1 MKKILFFAAALAVVS
16 LTSCGSGNKEA
27 EGTDTVNK
35 EVGGTPAATN
45 DNKGVNIPAGV
56 DTILS
61 AEGVITGY
69 VDANGDTTMVVE
81 IAESESVVPVTN
93 N

>member
-27 EGTDTVNK
+27 EGTDTTNH
-35 EVGGTPAATN
+35 EVGGTPAAVN
-45 DNKGVNIPAGV
+45 DNKGDSIPAGV
-56 DTILS
+56 ETIRS
-61 AEGVITGY
+61 AEGVIIGY
-69 VDANGDTTMVVE
+69 IDANGDMVE
-81 IAESESVVPVTN
+81 IAESESVVPVAN

>member
-27 EGTDTVNK
+27 EGADTAK
-35 EVGGTPAATN
+35 HDVGATPDAAN
-45 DNKGVNIPAGV
+45 DNKGDNIPAGV
-56 DTILS
+56 DTIRS

-69 VDANGDTTMVVE
+69 VDAYGDTSWVE